1 MAFIA
6 PSAGGF
12 SLTRA
17 KRTSPSF
24 VLCLTVRA
32 FFFLPDYAKLPTVPP
47 QLFHSLV
54 AYIFNDF
61 LKRSAR
67 YARSVRPRLAYFSA
81 KTALPNR
88 QSLHFNHEQRFMWIF
103 RYIQLTRRSCN
114 QDPPLCYYHT
124 LGYLR
129 CRSFPHKMPS
139 SPRPKK
145 ILLSLQ
151 YTSNYTGKI
160 VRRDVVSAHTA
171 KFLKI
176 VSQNAPDCISGH
188 IHFKDAPG
196 VYAPGPPW
204 EARGLWPLGTQT
216 LSPKR

>member
-1 MAFIA
+1 
-6 PSAGGF
+6 
-12 SLTRA
+12 
-17 KRTSPSF
+17 
-24 VLCLTVRA
+24 
-32 FFFLPDYAKLPTVPP
+32 
-47 QLFHSLV
+47 
-54 AYIFNDF
+54 
-61 LKRSAR
+61 
-67 YARSVRPRLAYFSA
+67 
-81 KTALPNR
+81 
-88 QSLHFNHEQRFMWIF
+88 
-103 RYIQLTRRSCN
+103 
-114 QDPPLCYYHT
+114 
-124 LGYLR
+124 
-129 CRSFPHKMPS
+129 MPS
-139 SPRPKK
+139 SPPPPPKK

-160 VRRDVVSAHTA
+160 VRGDVVSAHTA